1 MRRRPGPT
9 EMSHRSQSI
18 RKKLIFI
25 VLVAT
30 GVSILVA
37 CALVA
42 IYEFTAFRRQLAVDL
57 ASTAGIVGANAT
69 AALSFGDTRAATEML
84 NSLSAEDHI
93 IAACLYTRD
102 GALFAKYTRKGA
114 RSLVFPAKPDY
125 DRTNFSSEGVGVF
138 HQIRLNG
145 EQIGMIYVQ
154 CDLNELLIRAQHFA
168 VIIAIVLL
176 ASFVTA
182 YFFAARLQGVISKPI
197 LNLAG
202 MVSGVSL
209 KKDYSVRA
217 VKTSDDEIGILVDR
231 FNEMMGQIQE
241 RDAALQWAHDELEVR
256 VDERTREL
264 RKEITER
271 SEAERTLNERT
282 AFLNSLIEN
291 TPLGI
296 VAISADDSVQMCNPA
311 FENLFGYRQPEI
323 VGESLAKM
331 LSNAE
336 MSTEITS
343 SRSRLVQGRTT
354 HIVTRRKR
362 RDGSMVDVE
371 AYSVPLGVEGHYTG
385 AVVLYQD
392 ITERKQAEAAL
403 LRAKEVAEAA
413 NRAKSEFLANMSHE
427 IRTPMNGV
435 IGMTDLALDTD
446 LSDEQ
451 REYLQMV
458 KISADSLLTLI
469 NDILD
474 FSKIEAGKL
483 EVEKIDFSF
492 RQIVDEAVKTLS
504 PKALEKNLKLLWHA
518 EAGIPQILRGDMGRL
533 RQVLVNLVGN
543 AVKFTERG
551 EVVVRVEKE
560 EENPAGV
567 VLHFQVRDTGIGV
580 AKEKQGLIFEAF
592 TQADGSATR
601 KYGGTGLGLT
611 ITSRLVGLM
620 GGKIWVESEPG
631 AGSTFHFTSYFEFAS
646 GGEGTGSETGADAE
660 RQFPEREE
668 SRVRLSGETPGM
680 LLKRNRGVRVLLAED
695 NAINRKLA
703 TALLEKHGFVVIPT
717 GNGRDAMEII
727 DRQGVDIAL
736 MDVQMPVMGG
746 FEAIRGIRSKEQ
758 RTGTHLPIIAVTAHA
773 MRGDKERCLEAGADD
788 YVTKPIRP
796 GELMAAIER
805 VRKPGLGSG
814 AQWNSSLSGLIA
826 VPAASLSSIP
836 SLSSSPPFDLDGA
849 LQRLEGDRELL
860 EELAKLFLDE
870 CPGNIGGMRKALQ
883 GHDARLLERLA
894 HTMKGSAASVGAV
907 RVSEASLALEQEGRA
922 GTLANST
929 EYIERIQREVDRLV
943 PEFEALHRKVTP

>member
-9 EMSHRSQSI
+9 EMPRRSQSI
-18 RKKLIFI
+18 RKKLISI
-25 VLVAT
+25 ILVAT

-37 CALVA
+37 CALLA
-42 IYEFTAFRRQLAVDL
+42 IYEITAFRRQLAVEL
-57 ASTAGIVGANAT
+57 ASTAGMVGANTT
-69 AALSFGDTRAATEML
+69 AALSFGDTRSATEML
-84 NSLSAEDHI
+84 NSLGAEDHI
-93 IAACLYTRD
+93 IAACVYAR
-102 GALFAKYTRKGA
+102 GGSAFAKYSRKGVKA
-114 RSLVFPAKPDY
+114 AVCPANSDSDSTVFTSQAAA
-125 DRTNFSSEGVGVF
+125 VF
-138 HQIRLNG
+138 RQIHLNG
-145 EQIGMIYVQ
+145 ELIGTVYLQ
-154 CDLNELLIRAQHFA
+154 SDLNELYSRARHFA
-168 VIIAIVLL
+168 EIIVIVLF
-176 ASFVTA
+176 ASFVIA
-182 YFFAARLQGVISKPI
+182 YFFALRLQGLISEPI
-197 LNLAG
+197 LELAK
-202 MVSGVSL
+202 MASAVSL
-209 KKDYSVRA
+209 KKDYSLRA
-217 VKTSDDEIGILVDR
+217 AKKSADEIGILFDR
-231 FNEMMGQIQE
+231 FNEMMEQIQE

-323 VGESLAKM
+323 LGESLSKM
-331 LSNAE
+331 LSTAE
-336 MSTEITS
+336 MSSEITS

-483 EVEKIDFSF
+483 EVEKIDFSV
-492 RQIVDEAVKTLS
+492 RQSVDEAVKTLS

-518 EAGIPQILRGDMGRL
+518 EAGIPQILKGDMGRL

-543 AVKFTERG
+543 AVKFTDRG
-551 EVVVRVEKE
+551 EVIVRVEKE
-560 EENPAGV
+560 EETPAGV

-620 GGKIWVESEPG
+620 GGRIWVESEPG

-646 GGEGTGSETGADAE
+646 GADSAGPVSGADAE
-660 RQFPEREE
+660 PQLPEREG
-668 SRVRLSGETPGM
+668 RGVRPSEPTGM
-680 LLKRNRGVRVLLAED
+680 VSKGNSGVRVLLAED

-727 DRQGVDIAL
+727 DRERVDVAL
-736 MDVQMPVMGG
+736 MDVQMPIMGG

-814 AQWNSSLSGLIA
+814 TARNSSSSGLSA
-826 VPAASLSSIP
+826 VPVASLSSIP

-860 EELAKLFLDE
+860 EELARLFLEE
-870 CPGNIGGMRKALQ
+870 CPGNIAGMRKALQ
-883 GHDARLLERLA
+883 GRDARLLERLA
-894 HTMKGSAASVGAV
+894 HTMKGSSASVGAV
-907 RVSEASLALEQEGRA
+907 RVSEASLALEQEARA

-929 EYIERIQREVDRLV
+929 EYIERIQRELDRLV